1 VRPLWSAVFAG
12 LTIVL
17 AASASAEAGAAATP
31 PPETAITAGPTGPTG
46 DSSPSFAFGSN
57 ESDASFECSLDG
69 TGFTACSSPQSYA
82 SVTESP
88 HTFAVRAV
96 DAAGNVDPTPAQH
109 SFTVD
114 ASVNAVASAARNQDQ
129 DGGEIKVAVR
139 VDAGE
144 SLTAV
149 ANGKIALGKDSFAL
163 RSVRERLRAGRDTLT
178 LRPEK
183 SKAARSIAKALSQ
196 GASARARVT
205 VDLADTLGNE
215 LEQALRVRL
224 SAP

>member
-1 VRPLWSAVFAG
+1 

-17 AASASAEAGAAATP
+17 AASACAAAGAAATT
-31 PPETAITAGPTGPTG
+31 PPETAITAGPTGPTR

-57 ESDASFECSLDG
+57 ESDATFECSLDG
-69 TGFTACSSPQSYA
+69 TGFTACSSPQVYA

-96 DAAGNVDPTPAQH
+96 DTAGNVDLTPAQR
-109 SFTVD
+109 SFTAD

-129 DGGEIKVAVR
+129 DGAGTRVAVR

-144 SLTAV
+144 NLTAV
-149 ANGKIALGKDSFAL
+149 ADGKIALGKDSFAL
-163 RSVRERLRAGRDTLT
+163 RPVKERVRAGRATLT
-178 LRPEK
+178 LKPDK
-183 SKAARSIAKALSQ
+183 SKAARSIAKALSH
-196 GASARARVT
+196 GDTARARLT
-205 VDLADTLGNE
+205 VHLADALGNE
-215 LEQALRVRL
+215 LEQHVGVRL